1 LSTGGVVTAL
11 CPQGGVYAMCCES
24 IHNPKR
30 VINDMPRMTLKH
42 GNHRQADMFCPIEGQ
57 IVHTSDENLQQLKA
71 GTYLFA
77 ESNNNSTSVREHECT
92 EAVVL
97 ATLTEQRMSFTG
109 KTSKPT

>member
-1 LSTGGVVTAL
+1 
-11 CPQGGVYAMCCES
+11 
-24 IHNPKR
+24 
-30 VINDMPRMTLKH
+30 MTLKH

-57 IVHTSDENLQQLKA
+57 IVHTSDENLQQLKD
-71 GTYLFA
+71 A